1 MNQSPAPVAL
11 VSRTHKTYSAI
22 TRLLL
27 WMVLAVWLLFALT
40 WGALH
45 LWIVPRIGEW
55 RPDLERWASA
65 AVGVPVTVGDLRADT
80 AGDTQGTTGFL
91 FRLVPALELSDVRL
105 FDPAGREALLL
116 PRVRAAVSVTSLW
129 RLGFE
134 QLLIDRPV
142 LDVRRTS
149 QGQIEIAGLDFS
161 SPQDP
166 DSRAA
171 DWFFSQ
177 TEFVIQQ
184 GTVRWTDDL
193 RNQPPLALSGLSFVS
208 RNSVRSH
215 LLRLDATPPS
225 EWGATVQPDGQP
237 ARAAAGPG
245 TAWRPAG
252 RRPGTTG
259 AGRVARLYADLSPT
273 SMCRAAWRLPRPV
286 ALGRRGAHRQGHL
299 RAWAM

>member
-11 VSRTHKTYSAI
+11 TSRTQKTYSVF

-27 WMVLAVWLLFALT
+27 WMVLAAWSLFALT

-65 AVGVPVTVGDLRADT
+65 AVGVPVKVGDLRAE
-80 AGDTQGTTGFL
+80 TQGSASAQAGFL

-116 PRVRAAVSVTSLW
+116 PKVRAAVSVTSLW

-134 QLLIDRPV
+134 QLLIQSPV
-142 LDVRRTS
+142 LDVRRTA
-149 QGQIEIAGLDFS
+149 QGQIEVAGLNFS
-161 SPQDP
+161 SPQGEDH
-166 DSRAA
+166 RAA

-177 TEFVIQQ
+177 TEFVIQD

-193 RNQPPLALSGLSFVS
+193 RRQPPLALNALNFVS
-208 RNSVRSH
+208 RNSARSH
-215 LLRLDATPPS
+215 LLRLDATPPA
-225 EWGATVQPDGQP
+225 EWGQPFSLLANLREPLIDLAPRSADQAPWHNWSGE
-237 ARAAAGPG
+237 
-245 TAWRPAG
+245 
-252 RRPGTTG
+252 
-259 AGRVARLYADLSPT
+259 LYADFPNVDVSARGCCAPGPT
-273 SMCRAAWRLPRPV
+273 CTGGSSRA
-286 ALGRRGAHRQGHL
+286 
-299 RAWAM
+299 